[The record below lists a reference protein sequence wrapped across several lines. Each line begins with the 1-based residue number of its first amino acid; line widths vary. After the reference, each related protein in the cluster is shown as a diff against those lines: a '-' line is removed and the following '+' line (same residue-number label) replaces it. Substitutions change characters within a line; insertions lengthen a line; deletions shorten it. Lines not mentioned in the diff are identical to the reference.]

1 MAVPVSAARGE
12 TAAAR
17 AFREI
22 RARILSGAL
31 PAGALVLEGEMAV
44 ALGLSR
50 TPVREA
56 MVRLADEGL
65 VHLRPRHGMQV
76 KPLSADDMREIYD
89 VLTELEAAAARRC
102 AERGLDAATLASLES
117 AVAAMDAALARDDLD
132 AWADADADFH
142 RRLTEASGNAM
153 LAAVVAS
160 FADRAHR
167 WRMATLRL
175 RPRPDASNDDHRA
188 VVAAIRARDPARA
201 EAIHRAHRAGAGEM
215 LARLLERLAFAG
227 D

>member
-1 MAVPVSAARGE
+1 MSASRSE
-12 TAAAR
+12 TAGAR

-31 PAGALVLEGEMAV
+31 PAGALVLEGEMAL

-65 VHLRPRHGMQV
+65 VELRPRHGMRV
-76 KPLSADDMREIYD
+76 KPLSAADMRAVYE

-102 AERGLDAATLASLES
+102 AERGLDDASLGVLED

-132 AWADADADFH
+132 AWAAADAEFH

-153 LAAVVAS
+153 LAGVVAS
-160 FADRAHR
+160 FADKAHR

-175 RPRPDASNDDHRA
+175 RPRPTASNDDHRA

-201 EAIHRAHRAGAGEM
+201 EAIHRAHRARAGEM
-215 LARLLERLAFAG
+215 LAALLDRIAPAG